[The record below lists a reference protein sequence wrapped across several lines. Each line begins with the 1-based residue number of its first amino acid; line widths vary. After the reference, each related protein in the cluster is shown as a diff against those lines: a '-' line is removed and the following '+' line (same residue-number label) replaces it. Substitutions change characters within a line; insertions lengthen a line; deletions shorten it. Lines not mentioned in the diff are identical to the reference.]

1 VHYFASRYYAARG
14 LLSDRARIYRRERG
28 RRRKARDIQTTD
40 ADADDLFAEGEADA
54 ETFVFA
60 EERFEED
67 IVQVRL
73 GGEGKGP
80 CSENA
85 PDMYKALDGSALMA
99 IGTLIFVNFAHEA

>member
-1 VHYFASRYYAARG
+1 VHYFTSRYYAARG

-28 RRRKARDIQTTD
+28 RRRKARDIETTD

-54 ETFVFA
+54 ENFVFA

-67 IVQVRL
+67 IVQDRL
-73 GGEGKGP
+73 VSEGKGP
-80 CSENA
+80 SPKNA

-99 IGTLIFVNFAHEA
+99 IGALVFVNFAHEA